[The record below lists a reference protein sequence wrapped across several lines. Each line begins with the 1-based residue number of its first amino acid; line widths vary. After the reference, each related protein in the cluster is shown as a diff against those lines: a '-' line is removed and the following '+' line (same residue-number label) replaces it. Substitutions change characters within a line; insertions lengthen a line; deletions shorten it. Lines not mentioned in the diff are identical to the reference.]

1 MKKQKI
7 DKLIEYKKSEHGVN
21 LEKYGLHLQK
31 LVIKYRR
38 FLREGTEMSG
48 FSGVDVPDGGSPE

>member
-1 MKKQKI
+1 MKKRKI

-21 LEKYGLHLQK
+21 LEKHGLHLQK

-38 FLREGTEMSG
+38 FLREGTEMPG
-48 FSGVDVPDGGSPE
+48 FSGVDVSDGGSPE